1 MEFLLGWGEQI
12 PQSVDAEGEES
23 GEETGEVFHCVR
35 GDLFESIG
43 IGNVEET
50 AVRGHEQEVGD
61 DEVGGS
67 DV

>member
-1 MEFLLGWGEQI
+1 M
-12 PQSVDAEGEES
+12 
-23 GEETGEVFHCVR
+23 FHCVR